1 MNKSPFL
8 VRQPGACP
16 GMRAFFLAGA
26 VCLALSLAALASLAC
41 SPGQQFHHHATS
53 QGVSER
59 H

>member
-41 SPGQQFHHHATS
+41 SPEIGRAH
-53 QGVSER
+53 V
-59 H
+59 